1 MAITMRRLCATIAF
15 IGFSLA
21 VSDGQAATNRQAP
34 VSLFNGVDEVVFA
47 CTTSTTFVN
56 IPGMSRSFNQGA
68 GAAEEVISMLQGS
81 FNVSPTA
88 AFDTAYV
95 RLLIDNVVQGPGNQV
110 PILSTDGSFLTA
122 AVGFNW
128 QSPPL
133 AAGAHTA
140 RVQWRTD
147 LGSQL
152 CVDTRSL
159 IVLHR

>member
-1 MAITMRRLCATIAF
+1 MKVNMRALCATFGFVGF
-15 IGFSLA
+15 ICAAG
-21 VSDGQAATNRQAP
+21 DGQAATNRQAP
-34 VSLFNGVDEVVFA
+34 ISLFNGVDEVVFA

-56 IPGMSRSFNQGA
+56 IPGMSRTFNQGA

-81 FNVSPTA
+81 FSLSLNSP
-88 AFDTAYV
+88 FDTAYV

-110 PILSTDGSFLTA
+110 PIMSTDGTS

-147 LGSQL
+147 LGSQV
-152 CVDTRSL
+152 CADTRSL

>member
-1 MAITMRRLCATIAF
+1 LSLIGLVCAA
-15 IGFSLA
+15 A
-21 VSDGQAATNRQAP
+21 DGQAATNRQAP
-34 VSLFNGVDEVVFA
+34 VSLFNGVDEVAFA
-47 CTTSTTFVN
+47 CTTSKTFVN

-81 FNVSPTA
+81 FSFTPTSP
-88 AFDTAYV
+88 FDTAFV
-95 RLLIDNVVQGPGNQV
+95 RLLIDNVVQGPGDQV
-110 PILSTDGSFLTA
+110 PILSTDGTSITS

-133 AAGAHTA
+133 APGAHTA